1 VKRDTLTTQ
10 PKMSD
15 VKTGYILGISA
26 YYHDSAACLLYNG
39 TIVAAI
45 AEERLTRIKHD
56 ESLPIQA
63 IELCLNQ
70 AGITIDEVD
79 AVVFYEKTFIKF
91 ERILETFVKA
101 APFGFIPFQK
111 ALKSWLKEKLWIPSN
126 IRKELNYKGKLYF
139 TDHHESHAASACFTA
154 PFTSGAYLV
163 MDAVGEKATTSFG
176 IFENGKLEVL
186 GLQEFPNSIGMLYS
200 AFTYYCGFKV
210 NSGEYKLMGLAPYGE
225 PKYVE
230 LIENYLVK
238 IQDDGSIELN
248 MRYFHFHRGLK
259 MINAKFEALFGQ
271 KARKPESE
279 ITTFYKDVAASI
291 QKVTEHIILKMVKH
305 THTVTGAKNLCLSG
319 GVALNCV
326 ANQKI
331 DELELFENIW
341 IQPAAGDAGGALGA
355 ALAIHAHLGG
365 QTPITWHPPYLGS
378 SFREEQIIEATKR
391 YDLKIIPL
399 GQNELVSKTAELLA
413 NQKSLGWFQGCDE
426 WGPRALGN
434 RSILASP
441 VHPEMQKRLNL
452 QIKKREDFRPFAPV
466 VLEEKAKDWFEINHP
481 IPYMQFTVQCKQPE
495 KIQACVH
502 VDGSSRVQTINQ
514 QQNDKLH
521 ALLQEMDRLTGVP
534 VLINTSFNQRGEP
547 IVHTPEDAIRCFLST
562 EMDALVL
569 GNVLIIKSEQ
579 DQLKQLEVN
588 YALD

>member
-1 VKRDTLTTQ
+1 MVTNEI
-10 PKMSD
+10 S
-15 VKTGYILGISA
+15 TGYILGVSA
-26 YYHDSAACLLYNG
+26 YYHDSAACLLHNG
-39 TIVAAI
+39 NIVTAI

-79 AVVFYEKTFIKF
+79 AVVFYEKPFVKF

-101 APFGFIPFQK
+101 APFGFLPFQK

-126 IRKELNYKGKLYF
+126 IRKELNYQGKLYF

-154 PFTSGAYLV
+154 PFSSGAYLV
-163 MDAVGEKATTSFG
+163 MDAVGEKTTTSFG
-176 IFENGKLEVL
+176 VFENGKLEVI

-210 NSGEYKLMGLAPYGE
+210 NSGEYKLMGLGPYGE

-230 LIENYLVK
+230 LIENHLVK

-248 MRYFHFHRGLK
+248 MHYFHFHRGLK
-259 MINAKFEALFGQ
+259 MINAKFETLFGQ
-271 KARKPESE
+271 QARKPESE
-279 ITTFYKDVAASI
+279 ITSFYKDVAASI
-291 QKVTEHIILKMVKH
+291 QKVTEQIILKMVKH
-305 THTVTGAKNLCLSG
+305 VHSLTSAKNLCLSG

-331 DELELFENIW
+331 DELGLFENIW
-341 IQPAAGDAGGALGA
+341 IQPASGDAGGALGA
-355 ALAIHAHLGG
+355 ALAIHADLGG
-365 QTPITWHPPYLGS
+365 QTPTTWNSPYTGS
-378 SFREEQIIEATKR
+378 SFTEEQIIEATNR
-391 YDLKIIPL
+391 YSLKINHL
-399 GQNELVSKTAELLA
+399 DSSSLVSKAAELLA
-413 NQKSLGWFQGCDE
+413 NQKSVGWFQGGDE

-441 VHPEMQKRLNL
+441 TDPEMQKKLNL

-481 IPYMQFTVQCKQPE
+481 IPYMQFTVHCKQPE

-502 VDGSSRVQTINQ
+502 VDGSSRAQTVNQ
-514 QQNDKLH
+514 QQNDKLYT
-521 ALLQEMDRLTGVP
+521 LLQEMDQLTGVP

-547 IVHTPEDAIRCFLST
+547 IVHSPEDAIRCFLST

-569 GNVLIIKSEQ
+569 ENVMIIKSEQ
-579 DQLKQLEVN
+579 DQLKQLEVH